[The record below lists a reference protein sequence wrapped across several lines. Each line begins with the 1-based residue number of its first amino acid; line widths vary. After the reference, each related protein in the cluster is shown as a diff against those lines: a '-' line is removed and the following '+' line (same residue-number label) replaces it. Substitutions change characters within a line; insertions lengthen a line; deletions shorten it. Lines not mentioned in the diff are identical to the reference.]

1 MTRISQYQIYYF
13 GGGSGQ
19 EDASRAGIRLIGER
33 GESVGWLKF
42 WRNASDMPASDDVLA
57 NGVIRGHLPQSQL
70 GNVLDLLRNERPLF
84 LRFGEF
90 GLQRVVISSNGEAV
104 GEAERRLLQ

>member
-1 MTRISQYQIYYF
+1 MTRISQYRIYYF
-13 GGGSGQ
+13 GGGSGH
-19 EDASRAGIRLIGER
+19 DNAGRAGIRLIGEN

-42 WRNASDMPASDDVLA
+42 WKNPAQMPASDEVLA
-57 NGVIRGHLPQSQL
+57 NGVIRAHLPQGQL

-90 GLQRVVISSNGEAV
+90 GLERAVISSNSEPV
-104 GEAERRLLQ
+104 GEAERRLLR